1 MKKRLTVALTMFTL
15 DCEEQSDPTSAIALS
30 QGALSRVSGHAD
42 GFILDDG
49 QDHVGGT
56 IVITAPEFTVGEGC
70 GEVFIAGDRF
80 EVTDQVEL
88 KDSSFWALSVF
99 LGRRDEA
106 LGLLPHT

>member
-1 MKKRLTVALTMFTL
+1 MKKLLTLALTMFTL
-15 DCEEQSDPTSAIALS
+15 DCEEQADPTSAIALS
-30 QGALSRVSGHAD
+30 QGALSHVSGHAD

-80 EVTDQVEL
+80 EVTDQVEFEGL
-88 KDSSFWALSVF
+88 LV
-99 LGRRDEA
+99 
-106 LGLLPHT
+106 LGLERLPGSPR